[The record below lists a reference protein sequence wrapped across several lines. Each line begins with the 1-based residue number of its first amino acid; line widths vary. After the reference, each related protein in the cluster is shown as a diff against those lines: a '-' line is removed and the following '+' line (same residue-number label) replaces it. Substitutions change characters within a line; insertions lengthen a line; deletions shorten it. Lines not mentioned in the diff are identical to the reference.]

1 MLHAPGVL
9 GGFDSPAKIPQILP
23 MPGLTKLQ
31 VIDSHTA
38 GEPTRV
44 VVSGG
49 PELGG
54 GSVADQRLRLA
65 EEHDWLRTSCVSE
78 PRGHDAMVGALLCEP
93 SESGCITGVI
103 FFNNVGLLQG
113 CVHGTMGVA
122 VTLAHLGQIS
132 EGNHRIETP
141 VGVVEVSLGQ
151 DGLVSVENVAS
162 FCHGGE
168 VTVNVPEWGEV
179 SGEVAWGGNWFFLVA
194 GQGPPVEASNID
206 ALTDF
211 TWEVRKALKRDGI
224 TGEDGGEI
232 DHIEVFG
239 PPSDPTIADSR
250 NFVLCPGK
258 EYDRSPCGTGTSA
271 KLACLHAAGKL
282 EEGQTWRQASIL
294 DTVFEGS
301 VRMGDDERVI
311 PMIRGKAWVN
321 GEATLILDPTDPFC
335 FGV

>member
-1 MLHAPGVL
+1 MA
-9 GGFDSPAKIPQILP
+9 
-23 MPGLTKLQ
+23 GLTKLH

-49 PELGG
+49 PDLGG
-54 GSVADQRLRLA
+54 GSVADQRIRLGK
-65 EEHDWLRTSCVSE
+65 EHDWLRTSCVSE

-93 SESGCITGVI
+93 SEPGCATGVI

-122 VTLAHLGQIS
+122 VTLEHLGRIS
-132 EGNHRIETP
+132 DGNHRIETP
-141 VGVVEVSLGQ
+141 VGVVEVSLGE
-151 DGLVSVENVAS
+151 DGLISVENVPS
-162 FCHGGE
+162 FRYGE
-168 VTVNVPEWGEV
+168 EVSVNVPEWGTI
-179 SGEVAWGGNWFFLVA
+179 SGEVAWGGNWFFLVE
-194 GQGPPVEASNID
+194 GEGPPVEASNID

-211 TWEVRKALKRDGI
+211 TWKVRQSLKRDGI
-224 TGEDGGEI
+224 TGKDGGEI

-239 PPSDPTIADSR
+239 PPSDSTIADSR

-271 KLACLHAAGKL
+271 KLACLHAKGKL
-282 EEGQTWRQASIL
+282 EEGQVWRQASIL

-301 VRMGDDERVI
+301 VRRQGDERVI
-311 PMIRGKAWVN
+311 PLIRGKAWVN
-321 GEATLILDPTDPFC
+321 AEAKLILDPTDPFC
-335 FGV
+335 FGVQASVDS

>member
-1 MLHAPGVL
+1 MAG
-9 GGFDSPAKIPQILP
+9 S
-23 MPGLTKLQ
+23 TKLH

-49 PELGG
+49 PDLGG
-54 GSVADQRLRLA
+54 GSVADQRIRLGK
-65 EEHDWLRTSCVSE
+65 EHDWLRTSCVSE

-93 SESGCITGVI
+93 SEPGCATGVI

-122 VTLAHLGQIS
+122 VTLEHLGRIS
-132 EGNHRIETP
+132 DGNHRIETP
-141 VGVVEVSLGQ
+141 VGVVEVSLGE
-151 DGLVSVENVAS
+151 DGLISVENVPS
-162 FCHGGE
+162 FRYGE
-168 VTVNVPEWGEV
+168 EVSVTVPEWGTI
-179 SGEVAWGGNWFFLVA
+179 SGEVAWGGNWFFLVE
-194 GQGPPVEASNID
+194 GEGPPVEASNID

-211 TWEVRKALKRDGI
+211 TWKVRQSLKRDGI
-224 TGEDGGEI
+224 TGKDGGEI

-239 PPSDPTIADSR
+239 PPSDSTIADSR

-271 KLACLHAAGKL
+271 KLACLHAKGKL
-282 EEGQTWRQASIL
+282 EEGQVWRQASIL

-301 VRMGDDERVI
+301 VRRQGDERVI
-311 PMIRGKAWVN
+311 PLIRGKAWVN
-321 GEATLILDPTDPFC
+321 AEVTLILDPTDPFC
-335 FGV
+335 FGVQASVDS

>member
-1 MLHAPGVL
+1 MVGP
-9 GGFDSPAKIPQILP
+9 
-23 MPGLTKLQ
+23 TKLH

-49 PELGG
+49 PDLGG
-54 GSVADQRLRLA
+54 GSVADQRIRLGK
-65 EEHDWLRTSCVSE
+65 EHDWLRTSCVSE

-93 SESGCITGVI
+93 SEPGCATGVI

-122 VTLAHLGQIS
+122 VTLEHLGRIS
-132 EGNHRIETP
+132 DGNHRIETP
-141 VGVVEVSLGQ
+141 VGVVEVSLGE
-151 DGLVSVENVAS
+151 DGLISVENVPS
-162 FCHGGE
+162 FRYGE
-168 VTVNVPEWGEV
+168 EVSVNVPEWGTI
-179 SGEVAWGGNWFFLVA
+179 SGEVAWGGNWFFLVE
-194 GQGPPVEASNID
+194 GQGPPVEACNID

-211 TWEVRKALKRDGI
+211 TWKVRQSLKRDGI
-224 TGEDGGEI
+224 TGKDGGEI

-239 PPSDPTIADSR
+239 PPSDSTIADSR

-271 KLACLHAAGKL
+271 KLACLHAKGKL
-282 EEGQTWRQASIL
+282 EEGQVWHQASIL

-301 VRMGDDERVI
+301 VRRQGDERVI
-311 PMIRGKAWVN
+311 PLIRGKAWVN

-335 FGV
+335 FGVQASGDSLSLEAGT

>member
-1 MLHAPGVL
+1 MA
-9 GGFDSPAKIPQILP
+9 
-23 MPGLTKLQ
+23 GLTKLH

-49 PELGG
+49 PDLGG
-54 GSVADQRLRLA
+54 GSVADQRIRLGK
-65 EEHDWLRTSCVSE
+65 EHDWLRTSCVSE

-93 SESGCITGVI
+93 SEPGCATGVI

-122 VTLAHLGQIS
+122 VTLEHLGRIS
-132 EGNHRIETP
+132 DGNHRIETP
-141 VGVVEVSLGQ
+141 VGVVEVSLGE
-151 DGLVSVENVAS
+151 DGLISVENVPS
-162 FCHGGE
+162 FRYGE
-168 VTVNVPEWGEV
+168 EVSVTVPEWGTI
-179 SGEVAWGGNWFFLVA
+179 SGEVAWGGNWFFLVE

-206 ALTDF
+206 ALTEF
-211 TWEVRKALKRDGI
+211 TWKVRQSLKRDGI
-224 TGEDGGEI
+224 TGKDGGEI

-239 PPSDPTIADSR
+239 PPSDSTIADSR

-271 KLACLHAAGKL
+271 KLACLHAKGKL
-282 EEGQTWRQASIL
+282 EEGQVWRQASIL

-301 VRMGDDERVI
+301 VRRQGDERVI
-311 PMIRGKAWVN
+311 PLIRGKAWVN
-321 GEATLILDPTDPFC
+321 AEVTLILDPTDPFC
-335 FGV
+335 FGVQASVDS

>member
-1 MLHAPGVL
+1 MAG
-9 GGFDSPAKIPQILP
+9 S
-23 MPGLTKLQ
+23 TKLH

-49 PELGG
+49 PDLRG
-54 GSVADQRLRLA
+54 GSVADQRMRLE
-65 EEHDWLRTSCVSE
+65 EEHAWLRTSCVSE

-93 SESGCITGVI
+93 SEPGCATGVI

-122 VTLAHLGQIS
+122 VTLAHLGRIS
-132 EGNHRIETP
+132 DGNHRIETP
-141 VGVVEVSLGQ
+141 VGVVEVSLAQ
-151 DGLVSVENVAS
+151 DGLVSVENVPS
-162 FCHGGE
+162 FRYGE
-168 VTVNVPEWGEV
+168 GVTVNVPEWGAV
-179 SGEVAWGGNWFFLVA
+179 SGEVAWGGNWFFLVES
-194 GQGPPVEASNID
+194 QGPPVDAGNIE

-211 TWEVRKALKRDGI
+211 TWKIRQSLKRDGI
-224 TGEDGGEI
+224 TGRDGGEI

-239 PPSDPTIADSR
+239 PPSDSKIADSR

-282 EEGQTWRQASIL
+282 AEGQMWRQASIL

-301 VRMGDDERVI
+301 VRTEGDESVI
-311 PMIRGKAWVN
+311 PLIRGRAWVN
-321 GEATLILDPTDPFC
+321 GEATLILDPTDPFR
-335 FGV
+335 FGIQDCGDSSSFKAGT

>member
-1 MLHAPGVL
+1 MAG
-9 GGFDSPAKIPQILP
+9 S
-23 MPGLTKLQ
+23 TKLH

-49 PELGG
+49 PDLGG
-54 GSVADQRLRLA
+54 GSVANQRIRLGK
-65 EEHDWLRTSCVSE
+65 EHDWLRTSCVSE

-93 SESGCITGVI
+93 SEPGCATGVI

-122 VTLAHLGQIS
+122 VTLEHLGRIS
-132 EGNHRIETP
+132 DGNHRIETP
-141 VGVVEVSLGQ
+141 VGVVEVSLGE
-151 DGLVSVENVAS
+151 DGLISVENVPS
-162 FCHGGE
+162 FRYGE
-168 VTVNVPEWGEV
+168 EVSVNVPEWGTI
-179 SGEVAWGGNWFFLVA
+179 SGEVAWGGNWFFLVE
-194 GQGPPVEASNID
+194 GEGPPVEASNID

-211 TWEVRKALKRDGI
+211 TWKVRQSLKRDGI
-224 TGEDGGEI
+224 TGKDGGEI

-239 PPSDPTIADSR
+239 PPSDSTIADSR

-271 KLACLHAAGKL
+271 KLACLHAKGKL
-282 EEGQTWRQASIL
+282 EEGQVWRQASIL

-301 VRMGDDERVI
+301 VRRQGDERVI
-311 PMIRGKAWVN
+311 PLIRGKAWVN
-321 GEATLILDPTDPFC
+321 AEATLILDPTDPFC
-335 FGV
+335 FGVQASVDS

>member
-1 MLHAPGVL
+1 MA
-9 GGFDSPAKIPQILP
+9 
-23 MPGLTKLQ
+23 GLTKLH

-49 PELGG
+49 PDLGG
-54 GSVADQRLRLA
+54 GSVADQRIRLGK
-65 EEHDWLRTSCVSE
+65 EHDWLRTSCVSE

-93 SESGCITGVI
+93 SEPGCATGVI

-122 VTLAHLGQIS
+122 VTLEHLGRIS
-132 EGNHRIETP
+132 DGNHRIETP
-141 VGVVEVSLGQ
+141 VGVVEVSLGE
-151 DGLVSVENVAS
+151 DGLISVENVPS
-162 FCHGGE
+162 FRYGE
-168 VTVNVPEWGEV
+168 EVSVNVPEWGTI
-179 SGEVAWGGNWFFLVA
+179 SGEVAWGGNWFFLVE
-194 GQGPPVEASNID
+194 GEGPPVEASNID

-211 TWEVRKALKRDGI
+211 TWKVRQSLKRDGI
-224 TGEDGGEI
+224 TGKDGGEI

-239 PPSDPTIADSR
+239 PPSDSTIADSR

-271 KLACLHAAGKL
+271 KLACLHAKGKL
-282 EEGQTWRQASIL
+282 EEGQVWRQASIL

-301 VRMGDDERVI
+301 VRRQGDERVI
-311 PMIRGKAWVN
+311 PLIRGKAWVN
-321 GEATLILDPTDPFC
+321 AEVTLILDPTDPFC
-335 FGV
+335 FGVQASVDS

>member
-1 MLHAPGVL
+1 MA
-9 GGFDSPAKIPQILP
+9 
-23 MPGLTKLQ
+23 GLTKLH

-49 PELGG
+49 PDLGG
-54 GSVADQRLRLA
+54 GSVADQRIRLGK
-65 EEHDWLRTSCVSE
+65 EHDWLRTSCVSE

-93 SESGCITGVI
+93 SEPGCATGVI

-122 VTLAHLGQIS
+122 VTLEHLGRIS
-132 EGNHRIETP
+132 DGNHRIETP
-141 VGVVEVSLGQ
+141 VGVVEVSLGE
-151 DGLVSVENVAS
+151 DGLISVENVPS
-162 FCHGGE
+162 FRYGE
-168 VTVNVPEWGEV
+168 EVSVTVPEWGTI
-179 SGEVAWGGNWFFLVA
+179 SGEVAWGGNWFFLVE

-206 ALTDF
+206 ALTEF
-211 TWEVRKALKRDGI
+211 TWKVRQSLKRDGI
-224 TGEDGGEI
+224 TGKDGGEI

-239 PPSDPTIADSR
+239 PPSDSTIADSR

-271 KLACLHAAGKL
+271 KLACLHAKGKL
-282 EEGQTWRQASIL
+282 EEGQVWRQASIL

-301 VRMGDDERVI
+301 VRRQGDERVI
-311 PMIRGKAWVN
+311 PLIRGKAWVN

-335 FGV
+335 FGVQASVDS

>member
-1 MLHAPGVL
+1 MAG
-9 GGFDSPAKIPQILP
+9 S
-23 MPGLTKLQ
+23 TKLH

-49 PELGG
+49 PDLGG
-54 GSVADQRLRLA
+54 GSVADQRIRLGK
-65 EEHDWLRTSCVSE
+65 EHDWLRTSCVSE

-93 SESGCITGVI
+93 SEPGCATGVI

-122 VTLAHLGQIS
+122 VTLEHLGRIS
-132 EGNHRIETP
+132 DGNHRIETP
-141 VGVVEVSLGQ
+141 VGVVEVSLGE
-151 DGLVSVENVAS
+151 DGLISVENVPS
-162 FCHGGE
+162 FRYGE
-168 VTVNVPEWGEV
+168 EVSVNVPEWGTI
-179 SGEVAWGGNWFFLVA
+179 SGEVAWGGNWFFLVE
-194 GQGPPVEASNID
+194 GEGPPVEASNID

-211 TWEVRKALKRDGI
+211 TWKVRQSLKRDGI
-224 TGEDGGEI
+224 TGKDGGEI

-239 PPSDPTIADSR
+239 PPSDSTIADSR

-271 KLACLHAAGKL
+271 KLACLHAKGKL
-282 EEGQTWRQASIL
+282 EEGQVWRQASIL

-301 VRMGDDERVI
+301 VRRQGDERVI
-311 PMIRGKAWVN
+311 PLIRGKAWVN
-321 GEATLILDPTDPFC
+321 AEVTLILDPTDPFC
-335 FGV
+335 FGVQASVDS

>member
-1 MLHAPGVL
+1 MAG
-9 GGFDSPAKIPQILP
+9 S
-23 MPGLTKLQ
+23 TKLH

-49 PELGG
+49 PDLGG
-54 GSVADQRLRLA
+54 GSVADQRIRLGK
-65 EEHDWLRTSCVSE
+65 EHDWLRTSCVSE

-93 SESGCITGVI
+93 SEPGCATGVI

-113 CVHGTMGVA
+113 CVHEKMGVA
-122 VTLAHLGQIS
+122 VTLEHLGRIS
-132 EGNHRIETP
+132 DGNHRIETP
-141 VGVVEVSLGQ
+141 VGVVEVSLGE
-151 DGLVSVENVAS
+151 DGLISVENVPS
-162 FCHGGE
+162 FRYGE
-168 VTVNVPEWGEV
+168 EVSVNVPEWGTI
-179 SGEVAWGGNWFFLVA
+179 SGEVAWGGNWFFLVE

-211 TWEVRKALKRDGI
+211 TWKVRQSLRRDGI

-239 PPSDPTIADSR
+239 PPSDSTIADSR

-271 KLACLHAAGKL
+271 KLACLHAKGKL
-282 EEGQTWRQASIL
+282 EEGQVWRQASIL

-301 VRMGDDERVI
+301 VRRQGDERVI
-311 PMIRGKAWVN
+311 PLIRGKAWVN

-335 FGV
+335 FGVQASVDS

>member
-1 MLHAPGVL
+1 MAG
-9 GGFDSPAKIPQILP
+9 S
-23 MPGLTKLQ
+23 TKLH

-49 PELGG
+49 PDLGG
-54 GSVADQRLRLA
+54 GSVADQRIRRGK
-65 EEHDWLRTSCVSE
+65 EHDWLRTSCVSE

-93 SESGCITGVI
+93 SEPGCATGVI

-122 VTLAHLGQIS
+122 VTLEHLGRIS
-132 EGNHRIETP
+132 DGNHRIETP
-141 VGVVEVSLGQ
+141 VRVVEVSLGE
-151 DGLVSVENVAS
+151 DGLISVENVPS
-162 FCHGGE
+162 FRYGE
-168 VTVNVPEWGEV
+168 EVSVNVPEWGTI
-179 SGEVAWGGNWFFLVA
+179 SGEVAWGGNWFFLVE

-211 TWEVRKALKRDGI
+211 TWKVRQSLKRDGI
-224 TGEDGGEI
+224 TGKDGGEI

-239 PPSDPTIADSR
+239 PPSDSTIADSR

-271 KLACLHAAGKL
+271 KLACLHAKGKL
-282 EEGQTWRQASIL
+282 EEGQVWRQASIL

-301 VRMGDDERVI
+301 VRRQGDERVI
-311 PMIRGKAWVN
+311 PLIRGKAWVN
-321 GEATLILDPTDPFC
+321 AEATLILDPTDPFC
-335 FGV
+335 FGVQASVDS